1 MNKAER
7 SFLYLALFLFAL
19 GWGSRLGA
27 LDRLVPF
34 TPVDLPLADEPVG
47 TPHASSLRTA
57 VGVDSTGMSK
67 PPRRASKSSV
77 KKKLAAPVPIN
88 RATAQELCAIKG
100 VGPALAAKII
110 AYRTRKG
117 PFRGPRD
124 LDKVPGIGEKKLKS
138 MCEWVIFD

>member
-27 LDRLVPF
+27 LDRLTPF
-34 TPVDLPLADEPVG
+34 ASVDLPLADESAG
-47 TPHASSLRTA
+47 ASHASSLQA
-57 VGVDSTGMSK
+57 SVGMDSIKMSV
-67 PPRRASKSSV
+67 PPRRASKASV

-100 VGPALAAKII
+100 IGPALAAKII
-110 AYRTRKG
+110 EYRTRKG